1 MNHNDIKN
9 VTYLN
14 VVKPASFS
22 YVKQRDVFWPFFLW
36 RVLAP
41 KNQPALDVFQVLI
54 LKLLK
59 AGCSSEGSICEYSN
73 LDNVLVG
80 KLLLDLM
87 AADLTYGKIKGE
99 WKITQKGRDS
109 LKGVEAES
117 NETMSYYLVQD
128 ALTGQLLPRVLT
140 RLSYIDSM
148 DFSEKYP
155 AFIISRSSGKKSRP
169 LLIETSKTNIE
180 QPSVEQMSD
189 CLRGFRRDQNKL
201 IQKDMCVS
209 DKQQKIKNSI
219 SLIEDEA
226 IPVFIHL
233 KLFSVCSGERSWYLS
248 DPTGLT
254 TTVPELNDIA
264 EQVLISNKVFASSI
278 NNVLGIA
285 DKDHASDYLKQKDK
299 FSESAKLELH
309 SNYSWT
315 QSHDMIR
322 EQVLGMLR
330 IKKEVEFE
338 KKPKQE
344 QLRSLLS
351 ELHNVIEAWIK
362 TILRPD
368 KKNTEWRKLPSP
380 KEHREDRDKLAQELY
395 LRTEGVS
402 TYVAQR
408 LATVRR
414 GSIQAALT
422 MGNQSLK
429 PLLSAMILKFPW
441 VVEQLNREYSD
452 WLDLSVQLSD
462 DRNTKGSHANSKG
475 EVLTKE
481 EIMNHVES
489 VERLLAVSEKLIGSN

>member
-1 MNHNDIKN
+1 MDHNDLKN
-9 VTYLN
+9 ITYLDF
-14 VVKPASFS
+14 VKPASFS

-41 KNQPALDVFQVLI
+41 KNQPELDVFQVLI

-59 AGCSSEGSICEYSN
+59 AGCNSERNICEYSN
-73 LDNVLVG
+73 LENVLVE
-80 KLLLDLM
+80 KLLLELM
-87 AADLTYGKIKGE
+87 AAGLTYGKVKGN

-109 LKGVEAES
+109 LKGAEVES

-128 ALTGQLLPRVLT
+128 ALTEQLLPRVLT
-140 RLSYIDSM
+140 RLFYKDSM
-148 DFSEKYP
+148 DFSGKYP
-155 AFIISRSSGKKSRP
+155 AFVISRSSGTKITP
-169 LLIETSKTNIE
+169 LLVATRKTNME

-189 CLRGFRRDQNKL
+189 CLRGFRKAQNKL
-201 IQKDMCVS
+201 FQKDMYIS
-209 DKQQKIKNSI
+209 DKQKKVNSSI
-219 SLIEDEA
+219 SLIEDKA

-233 KLFSVCSGERSWYLS
+233 KLFSVSSGERLWYLT

-264 EQVLISNKVFASSI
+264 EQVLISHEAFATSI
-278 NNVLGIA
+278 ENVIGIA
-285 DKDHASDYLKQKDK
+285 DEDQPSGYLKQKDK
-299 FSESAKLELH
+299 FYESAKLELH

-315 QSHDMIR
+315 QSHGMLR
-322 EQVLGMLR
+322 KQLLGMLR
-330 IKKEVEFE
+330 IKKEVEFV

-368 KKNTEWRKLPSP
+368 KKNTEWRKLQSP
-380 KEHREDRDKLAQELY
+380 KEHRQDRDKLAQEVY

-402 TYVAQR
+402 AYVAQR

-422 MGNQSLK
+422 RGNQSLK
-429 PLLSAMILKFPW
+429 PLLSAMILKSPSD
-441 VVEQLNREYSD
+441 VEQLNREYSD
-452 WLDLSVQLSD
+452 WLDLSVKLAD
-462 DRNTKGSHANSKG
+462 DRNTKGSHANSKS

-481 EIMNHVES
+481 EIMNHVEF
-489 VERLLAVSEKLIGSN
+489 VERLLAVSVKIIGSN